1 MSMILIMNQLFG
13 SNSERPSS
21 IRAVVWE
28 DLEER
33 LESLGLSQLQ
43 EKTLQQWQG
52 KTREMRAHRM
62 EPRLPTKKFGFTL
75 KIFQNKF

>member
-1 MSMILIMNQLFG
+1 MNQLLG
-13 SNSERPSS
+13 SNSKRPSS

-62 EPRLPTKKFGFTL
+62 EPRLPAKKFGFTL
-75 KIFQNKF
+75 KIWQNKC